1 MKIRELIIKD
11 VCCFADEQRFTIR
24 PITFLVGEN
33 STGKST
39 ALGCLQI
46 LSNFM
51 QGKGLDFNVKPYMM
65 GKFADIVRR
74 SRPIKKRFQLGV
86 KIEGKEQNNTLE
98 YFLSIAEKE
107 KGTEPVVQK
116 QRMVFPSGN
125 EIALTEQKKKTKK
138 LQETESVK
146 KKGKKTILAV
156 AIDSNTLK
164 KRGFLPLARSLCCSL
179 PDGNELPDPIKNDL
193 MNYIDLFSSCGKVY
207 SFAPV
212 RSEPQR
218 TYSLLR
224 EEFHLEDSKTSM
236 ALNGVSGMRK
246 REWNKLIK
254 FGKSSG
260 LFAGID
266 VVKLGEFEGGPFQLR
281 IKVRGPKVDLINVGY
296 GVNQI
301 LPILVR
307 ILCHKEPAGFLIQQP
322 EVHLHPKAQA
332 ELSSLLIEIH
342 KTMGHS
348 FVIETHS
355 DYMVDRA
362 RIEIGKGNIKPEDVS
377 LIYLEPIGNKVE
389 VHNVS
394 FDENSNMKG
403 IVPKGYQDFFIKETN
418 NLLSCGG
425 D

>member
-11 VCCFADEQRFTIR
+11 VRCFADEKRFTIR

-33 STGKST
+33 GTGKST
-39 ALGCLQI
+39 ALGCMQI
-46 LSNFM
+46 LNNFM

-74 SRPIKKRFQLGV
+74 SRPIKKSFQLGV
-86 KIEGKEQNNTLE
+86 KIESGEQDNALE
-98 YFLSIAEKE
+98 HFLSIAEKE
-107 KGTEPVVQK
+107 KGAEPVVQK
-116 QRMVFPSGN
+116 QRMAFPSGN
-125 EIALTEQKKKTKK
+125 EIVLTEQKKETKD
-138 LQETESVK
+138 LLEVESVK
-146 KKGKKTILAV
+146 RKGKKKTLTV
-156 AIDSNTLK
+156 ATGSNMLK
-164 KRGFLPLARSLCCSL
+164 KRGFFPLARSLCCFL
-179 PDGNELPDPIKNDL
+179 PDRKGLSKPMRNELMHGI
-193 MNYIDLFSSCGKVY
+193 YLFLSCGKVY

-212 RSEPQR
+212 RSKPQR
-218 TYSLLR
+218 AYDFL
-224 EEFHLEDSKTSM
+224 EEFNLEDEKKSM
-236 ALNGVSGMRK
+236 AVNGVSGMQK
-246 REWNKLIK
+246 EEWKKLIK

-266 VVKLGEFEGGPFQLR
+266 DVKLGEFEDGLFQLR
-281 IKVRGPKVDLINVGY
+281 IKVRGPKVDLMDAGC
-296 GVNQI
+296 GVNKI

-307 ILCHKEPAGFLIQQP
+307 ILYHKEPASFLIQQP

-377 LIYLEPIGNKVE
+377 LIYLAPNGNKVE

-394 FDENSNMKG
+394 FDENTNMKG
-403 IVPKGYQDFFIKETN
+403 TPNNYGQFFLKESDR
-418 NLLSCGG
+418 LLGFEEG
-425 D
+425 